1 LRSRAVLIAF
11 IALIFALVLPSLA
24 SASVAGQFRV
34 AIGSEATFSDPT
46 LAAQHNEFIVLQAWE
61 GQRATELKAVN
72 PNLKVLV
79 YQDLAGMTEGT
90 GPEGLSSSGVNYA
103 EANTAHP
110 QWFLLNTN
118 SERIDANGYPWLW
131 MADIGNVSYQEQ
143 WTANVLEL
151 LSHGPWDGVMMDDT
165 NTTARYDTNP
175 SSIAKYPTDAAYQAA
190 VGSMLA
196 YAGPR
201 IQAAGKLA
209 IPNIGSWNE
218 YPEVVERWLR
228 YVSGGVEEMFAKW
241 STKAGEGYQGPSEWQ
256 TQIEEIQTTER
267 MGKYFLAI
275 TQSEAGDPQA
285 IRYGWA
291 STLLGA
297 DGHTVYTAAANYT
310 TETWSSEYEVPLG
323 APTSTATKLTSGAWE
338 RSFANGLVVVNPTS
352 SAVDVSFGGSYSG
365 SGLTNAT
372 GATLG
377 ANSAV
382 ILTRVARKSGEEGS
396 ETGTGTSGSG
406 SSETNTNG
414 TGSTGASDGGSSPSG
429 STGASPSAGS
439 GSTGSLGGASGL
451 TNAPGGAGAS
461 RDPATVP
468 TRSSGRHRAARR
480 SAKATTARLRAAQC
494 QRAVAARHRART
506 ADRKGLPT
514 ACVSRASVRKR
525 LPLSHV

>member
-11 IALIFALVLPSLA
+11 ISLIFALVLPSLA

-34 AIGSEATFSDPT
+34 AIGNEATFSDPT

-61 GQRATELKAVN
+61 GQRATELKAIN

-118 SERIDANGYPWLW
+118 SDRIDANGYPWLW

-143 WTANVLEL
+143 WTANVLAL

-175 SSIAKYPTDAAYQAA
+175 SSIAEYPTDAAYQAA

-218 YPEVVERWLR
+218 YPEVVERWLH
-228 YVSGGVEEMFAKW
+228 YISGGVEEMFAKW
-241 STKAGEGYQGPSEWQ
+241 STKADEGYQDSTDWQ

-275 TQSEAGDPQA
+275 TQSEAGDTQA

-323 APTSTATKLTSGAWE
+323 EPTSTATRLASGAWE
-338 RSFANGLVVVNPTS
+338 RAFADGLVVVNPTS
-352 SAVDVSFGGSYSG
+352 SALAVNFDGSYSG

-377 ANSAV
+377 AHSAV
-382 ILTRVARKSGEEGS
+382 VLTRGARKSGEENS
-396 ETGTGTSGSG
+396 KTGASASGSG
-406 SSETNTNG
+406 SSETG
-414 TGSTGASDGGSSPSG
+414 TSGGGSSTPSSTGASS
-429 STGASPSAGS
+429 SAGS
-439 GSTGSLGGASGL
+439 GSTGSLGGAPGL
-451 TNAPGGAGAS
+451 KNATGGADAS
-461 RDPATVP
+461 RAPATVP
-468 TRSSGRHRAARR
+468 ASSGRHRAANR
-480 SAKATTARLRAAQC
+480 STKAATARLRAAQC
-494 QRAVAARHRART
+494 QRAVAARRRART
-506 ADRKGLPT
+506 ADRKRLPT
-514 ACVSRASVRKR
+514 ACVSRVSVRKR
-525 LPLSHV
+525 LPLSRV

>member
-61 GQRATELKAVN
+61 GQRATELKAIN

-79 YQDLAGMTEGT
+79 YQDLAGMTDGT

-143 WTANVLEL
+143 WTANVLKL
-151 LSHGPWDGVMMDDT
+151 LSHGPWNGVMMDDT

-175 SSIAKYPTDAAYQAA
+175 SSIAEYPTDAAYQAA

-218 YPEVVERWLR
+218 YPEVVERWLH

-241 STKAGEGYQGPSEWQ
+241 STKAGEGYQGPAEWQ

-275 TQSEAGDPQA
+275 TQSEAGDTQA

-323 APTSTATKLTSGAWE
+323 APTSAAIKLTSGAWE
-338 RSFANGLVVVNPTS
+338 RSFADGLVVVNPTS
-352 SAVDVSFGGSYSG
+352 SAIDVSFGGSYSG

-382 ILTRVARKSGEEGS
+382 ILARGARKSGEEGS
-396 ETGTGTSGSG
+396 ETGTGTSSSG
-406 SSETNTNG
+406 SSETSTNG
-414 TGSTGASDGGSSPSG
+414 TGSTGASDGGSSTSG
-429 STGASPSAGS
+429 STGASSSAGS
-439 GSTGSLGGASGL
+439 GSTGSLGGASVL
-451 TNAPGGAGAS
+451 TNATGGAGAS
-461 RDPATVP
+461 RAPATVP
-468 TRSSGRHRAARR
+468 ASSGRHRAANR
-480 SAKATTARLRAAQC
+480 STKATTARLRAAQC
-494 QRAVAARHRART
+494 QRAVAARRRART
-506 ADRKGLPT
+506 ADRKRLPT